1 MEAQRGLREEERR
14 DPGRLASIFSKIPS
28 IPRFSP
34 ASHNAQ
40 KQRPY
45 PTTFKMTRLFKS
57 ATVPSP
63 GKDRSRQN
71 GANEF
76 RSKGKQK
83 LLSINEISKAGPSR
97 STETRVESN
106 GDNSAARQRIEPAAV
121 EHSYRSGEAST
132 SAINSH
138 ASAVPIAHTN
148 FKTATADSLITDE
161 ASQKHIKKMAHD
173 CYVDLA
179 QPLPSELERA
189 WETKIYQWL
198 GTNLGHS
205 MDDPN
210 DMSVELVM
218 AGVKDGGSM
227 YPTILVMCRDLAQK
241 ESIDVVLKRCS
252 LIPKNVRRKILIFD
266 IRKCTS
272 GGSVAK
278 PPTERFLGRQI
289 AVDLDDTS
297 NATVLYA
304 KAARIFT
311 SADAELFIFCT
322 IGGMLSIN
330 GKLYGLTTAHPFAAP
345 GSEGRAMPLRTSG
358 MLIRNFQRILR
369 VLSKLKKANK
379 MSRVYSSWPCC
390 LRSMA
395 EFSGQARGCRL
406 YSPR

>member
-34 ASHNAQ
+34 ASHNPQ
-40 KQRPY
+40 KQRSY
-45 PTTFKMTRLFKS
+45 PTTFKMTRLSKS
-57 ATVPSP
+57 AIVPNP
-63 GKDRSRQN
+63 GQDPSRQN
-71 GANEF
+71 GAKEF
-76 RSKGKQK
+76 RSKGKQRS
-83 LLSINEISKAGPSR
+83 LSVNEKSKAGPSR
-97 STETRVESN
+97 SNETRVESN
-106 GDNSAARQRIEPAAV
+106 GDKSATRQRVEPAAV
-121 EHSYRSGEAST
+121 EHSYLSGEAST

-138 ASAVPIAHTN
+138 ASAVPIAHTVI
-148 FKTATADSLITDE
+148 KTVTADSPIADE

-179 QPLPSELERA
+179 QSLSSELERA

-210 DMSVELVM
+210 DISVELVM
-218 AGVKDGGSM
+218 AGIKDGGSM

-252 LIPKNVRRKILIFD
+252 LIRKNVRRRIIIFD

-272 GGSVAK
+272 ESSVAK

-322 IGGMLSIN
+322 IGGMLSVN

-345 GSEGRAMPLRTSG
+345 GSEGRAMPPRTSG
-358 MLIRNFQRILR
+358 MLITQFRRNFR
-369 VLSKLKKANK
+369 VLSKLRKNNK
-379 MSRVYSSWPCC
+379 VSRVYSSWPCC

-395 EFSGQARGCRL
+395 DFSGQARPGSPH
-406 YSPR
+406 SPR